1 MVRNRDD
8 FTKRTV
14 DILGKRV
21 GFLCSNPTCRKF
33 PIGPHEE
40 ADKATIIGI
49 AAHITAASPDGP
61 RFDSELTDE
70 QRSHIDNG
78 IWLCCNC
85 ATLIDK
91 DFTKYPVVELHKW
104 KSDAEAELYR
114 RLQGVVIFT
123 DDFSKV
129 PFIEAD
135 IIWTHGGRW
144 NRGFSPR
151 NKGSIITGHDLPIIF
166 WELNWNFTITLYNN
180 SKVDAFNI
188 QIESIGKVHFN
199 ALSKL
204 KKINLLPSLQNIDIN
219 ADFKEYIE
227 GTHIEADKLLKDK
240 IPQKT
245 NGLCLRISYLDDT
258 RQKTISTLA
267 YIVDGQFINKREL

>member
-1 MVRNRDD
+1 MARNRDD

-21 GFLCSNPTCRKF
+21 GFLCSNPKCRKF
-33 PIGPHEE
+33 TIGPHEE
-40 ADKATIIGI
+40 ADKATIIGV
-49 AAHITAASPDGP
+49 AAHITAASPNGP

-70 QRSHIDNG
+70 QRSHINNG

-91 DFTKYPVVELHKW
+91 DFTKYSLVELNKW

-114 RLQGVVIFT
+114 HLLGVVIAV
-123 DDFSKV
+123 DDISKV

-151 NKGSIITGHDLPIIF
+151 NKQPIIIGQDLPIIF
-166 WELNWNFTITLYNN
+166 WELDWNFTITLYNN
-180 SKVDAFNI
+180 SKFDAFNI
-188 QIESIGKVHFN
+188 QIESIGTVHFETI
-199 ALSKL
+199 SKL
-204 KKINLLPSLQNIDIN
+204 NKINILPSLQNLDIN

-227 GTHIEADKLLKDK
+227 GTHIEADKLLIDK
-240 IPQKT
+240 IPQNT
-245 NGLCLRISYLDDT
+245 NGLCLRISYLGDS

-267 YIVDGQFINKREL
+267 YIEDGQFINKRE

>member
-1 MVRNRDD
+1 MARNRDD

-21 GFLCSNPTCRKF
+21 SFLCSNPTCRKF
-33 PIGPHEE
+33 TIGPHEK
-40 ADKATIIGI
+40 ADKATIIGV
-49 AAHITAASPDGP
+49 AAHITAASPNGP

-70 QRSHIDNG
+70 QRSHINNG

-91 DFTKYPVVELHKW
+91 DFTKYSFVELNKW
-104 KSDAEAELYR
+104 KSDAEAEISR
-114 RLQGVVIFT
+114 HLQGVVIAE
-123 DDFSKV
+123 DDISNV

-151 NKGSIITGHDLPIIF
+151 NKQPIVIGQDLPIIY
-166 WELNWNFTITLYNN
+166 WELDWNFTITLYNN
-180 SKVDAFNI
+180 SKFDAFNI
-188 QIESIGKVHFN
+188 QIESIGTVHFETI
-199 ALSKL
+199 SKL
-204 KKINLLPSLQNIDIN
+204 NKINILPSLQNLDIN

-227 GTHIEADKLLKDK
+227 GTHIEADKLLIDK
-240 IPQKT
+240 IPQNT
-245 NGLCLRISYLDDT
+245 NGLCLRISYLGDS

-267 YIVDGQFINKREL
+267 YIEDGQFINKRE

>member
-1 MVRNRDD
+1 MARNRDD

-33 PIGPHEE
+33 TIGPHEE
-40 ADKATIIGI
+40 ADKATIIGV
-49 AAHITAASPDGP
+49 AAHITAASPNGP

-70 QRSHIDNG
+70 QRIHINNG

-91 DFTKYPVVELHKW
+91 DFTKYSLVELNKW

-114 RLQGVVIFT
+114 YLLGDVIAA
-123 DDFSKV
+123 DDISKV

-151 NKGSIITGHDLPIIF
+151 NKQPIVIGQDLPIIF
-166 WELNWNFTITLYNN
+166 WELDWNFTITLYNN

-188 QIESIGKVHFN
+188 QIESLGKVHFDAISQLN
-199 ALSKL
+199 
-204 KKINLLPSLQNIDIN
+204 KINILPSLQNLDIN
-219 ADFKEYIE
+219 ADYKEFIE
-227 GTHIEADKLLKDK
+227 GTNFETDNLLKDK
-240 IPQKT
+240 IPHNT
-245 NGLCLRISYLDDT
+245 NGLCLRISYLDES
-258 RQKTISTLA
+258 RQKTLSTLA
-267 YIVDGQFINKREL
+267 YLEDGQFINKRE